1 MYIRDLL
8 VNNHITLFCS
18 LRNTKKQL
26 SLVSLFLHFP
36 VFHWGNF
43 VKKNQM
49 SNWGAWGKRYKG
61 GIVIYGGLSI
71 DGGSKPSKPYVS
83 TNVCC

>member
-1 MYIRDLL
+1 MYIRELL

-43 VKKNQM
+43 VKKIKCQ
-49 SNWGAWGKRYKG
+49 
-61 GIVIYGGLSI
+61 IEGLGEKDI
-71 DGGSKPSKPYVS
+71 KEG
-83 TNVCC
+83 